1 MSTALVTGATA
12 GLGAAFARQLA
23 RERYDL
29 VIVARDAERLATV
42 SEELAAEYGV
52 AVEVISADLVTDDG
66 CAAVAERVA
75 GGEHP
80 IDLLVNNAGIGLSG
94 SFIDRPVEE
103 SVRLMQLNVMSVL
116 RLTHAALQP
125 MIERGRG
132 DIVNVSSVAGYTPG
146 GRDSIYGA
154 SKAWVTMFSE
164 SLYGQAAAS
173 GVRVM
178 ALCPGFVHTEFH
190 DRAGLNMS
198 ALPDWMWL
206 EADEVV
212 AAGLRALRRGQSV
225 CVPGR
230 QYKAIV
236 GVARHAPRGILRKV
250 SARVGARVR

>member
-12 GLGAAFARQLA
+12 GLGAAFARNLA
-23 RERYDL
+23 GDRHDL
-29 VIVARDAERLATV
+29 VIVARDADRVAAAAR
-42 SEELAAEYGV
+42 ELAAGHGV
-52 AVEVISADLVTDDG
+52 DVEGLPADLTTDEG
-66 CAAVAERVA
+66 CAAVEARLADRDRPV
-75 GGEHP
+75 
-80 IDLLVNNAGIGLSG
+80 DVLVNNAGIGLDGTFVS
-94 SFIDRPVEE
+94 RPVED
-103 SVRLMQLNVMSVL
+103 SLRLMRLNVTAVL

-125 MIERGRG
+125 MIARGRG

-164 SLYGQAAAS
+164 SLCGQTAGS

-198 ALPDWMWL
+198 GVPGWMWL

-212 AAGLRALRRGQSV
+212 NAGLTALRRGQSV

-236 GVARHAPRGILRKV
+236 ALARHAPRGVLRKAAKRAG
-250 SARVGARVR
+250 SRLR